1 MEKQFPAPGSK
12 RGGLGGGR
20 RETERVGAL
29 ARAVEG
35 GIIGRRA
42 YIPHT
47 QQTRCLACY
56 FSHGGTWLALNENV
70 ASEQMLPQP
79 WFISNLNLCWT
90 LSRFLPYVVKWCL
103 KRQRK
108 LSSLDRA
115 QF

>member
-47 QQTRCLACY
+47 QQTRCRLLLLTWW
-56 FSHGGTWLALNENV
+56 HVVGT
-70 ASEQMLPQP
+70 
-79 WFISNLNLCWT
+79 
-90 LSRFLPYVVKWCL
+90 
-103 KRQRK
+103 QRK
-108 LSSLDRA
+108 RG
-115 QF
+115 Q